1 MHNLGLKFAI
11 YEDYGTQTC
20 MGYPGSYGYLK
31 IDADTFAEWDVDFL
45 KLDGCNIDVDK
56 MPQGT
61 I

>member
-1 MHNLGLKFAI
+1 
-11 YEDYGTQTC
+11 

-56 MPQGT
+56 MPQGS